1 MCTNS
6 TSKPFFLKRPS
17 SCATQA
23 PLMLLAKEVQ
33 AMRVFI
39 CAAKFVGIPIAIIN
53 ATAILNWIFMF
64 AASG

>member
-1 MCTNS
+1 V
-6 TSKPFFLKRPS
+6 P
-17 SCATQA
+17 AI
-23 PLMLLAKEVQ
+23 LLAKEVQ

-39 CAAKFVGIPIAIIN
+39 CAAKFAGIAIAIIN